1 MKILL
6 ITPPGRSLLSF
17 NYPIPPLGILYLASS
32 IRQEGNHQVDVMD
45 CFAKKMSV
53 RSLLRYIRKNPV
65 DALGISFTTDARFS
79 AFDTAEAVKEE
90 FPNITIIGGGPHVT
104 VAAEDTLNHVK
115 SFDICVRVEGEVTLL
130 ETLHA
135 LERGDTLDT
144 VQGITYRSGNNVISN
159 PPRKVISKLD
169 EIPFP
174 AWDLIDLNTYNQHT
188 RGYFRRDDYLTT
200 SIVSNRGCPG
210 NCSFCYNNQVWGRI
224 VRVRGVQNFLDEI
237 EMLYKDYGVRHFRVS
252 DDTFNI
258 TVKRVLA
265 ICDEIERRGLKFT
278 WECHLRADQV
288 SYEMLKRM
296 KETGCFQVTYGV
308 ESVNDETLH
317 GLIGKRIT
325 IEQVEQMAAWCREL
339 DILYVGG
346 YIISFPDETLE
357 QMYNTVNHMKKIGG
371 RTGLNILK
379 IYPGT
384 QIEKIAKERKV
395 LPEGFSWGERK
406 WTFKDSLPA
415 LSGAIP
421 FYIEKISWD
430 DLQKILFEW
439 AKMNNIGLLKP
450 LWLSIIGIRS
460 FNDVHRLFQLGINY
474 LKSSHSRA
482 SDCSISK
489 SR

>member
-32 IRQEGNHQVDVMD
+32 IRKDGNHEVDLLD
-45 CFAKKMSV
+45 CFAKKMSL
-53 RSLLRYIRKNPV
+53 RSLLRYIRKNSV
-65 DALGISFTTDARFS
+65 NALGISFTTDARFA
-79 AFDTAEAVKEE
+79 AFDTASAVKKE
-90 FPNITIIGGGPHVT
+90 FPNITVIGGGPHVT
-104 VAAEDTLNHVK
+104 VTAEDTLNHVK
-115 SFDICVRVEGEVTLL
+115 AFDFAVRVEGEITLVEAL
-130 ETLHA
+130 NA
-135 LERGDTLDT
+135 LENGNALNA
-144 VQGITYRSGNNVISN
+144 VEGITYRSDNEVISN
-159 PPRKVISKLD
+159 PPRKVIPKLD

-188 RGYFRRDDYLTT
+188 RGYFRRDGQLTT
-200 SIVSNRGCPG
+200 SVVSNRGCPG

-224 VRVRGVQNFLDEI
+224 VRVRSVQNFLDEV
-237 EMLYKDYGVRHFRVS
+237 ELLYTKYGVRHFRFS

-258 TVKRVLA
+258 TIKRVVA
-265 ICDEIERRGLKFT
+265 VCNEIKRRGLKFT
-278 WECHLRADQV
+278 WECHLRADHV
-288 SYEMLKRM
+288 SREMLEHM

-325 IEQVEQMAAWCREL
+325 IKQVEEMAAWCREL

-357 QMYNTVNHMKKIGG
+357 EMHNTVNHMKTIGG

-384 QIEKIAKERKV
+384 QIEKIARERKV
-395 LPEGFSWGERK
+395 LPEDFSWGDRK
-406 WTFKDSLPA
+406 WSYKDSLPA

-421 FYIEKISWD
+421 FYIEMISWD
-430 DLQKILFEW
+430 ELQKVLFEW

-450 LWLSIIGIRS
+450 LWLAIIGIRS

-474 LKSSHSRA
+474 
-482 SDCSISK
+482 IK
-489 SR
+489 SRCMQLSNSCKSA